1 MNSRVLFVD
10 DDPNILAAF
19 KRQLYRD
26 FEVYTALGGEQGL
39 ELVKTKSPFSV
50 VVADLSMPGMDGI
63 SFLSK
68 VKELSPD
75 TVRIMLTGHSTL
87 DTAIAAVNEGN
98 IFRFLTKPCPPE
110 VLLRTLKDGE
120 RQYKLVTAEKELV
133 EQTLRRS
140 IQVLTEVLSM
150 VNPTAFGRASR
161 VHRLVKQICDVM
173 QIKDEW
179 QIEIAAMLSQIGCV
193 IVPEDTL
200 IKAYSASMLSQAEQ
214 EMFHSHVDVGRNLIK
229 NIPRL
234 EQVAE
239 IIGYQ
244 EKLYDGTGIPADSRK
259 GDAIPLGSRILKVA
273 LDYDSLVASGKTP
286 PEACLIMETRQGW
299 YDPDVLHAL
308 EEISDLEKVQEIR
321 FVTVEELS
329 PGMVLA
335 DDVLTAAGV
344 LLVKKGQEVLPSLK
358 MRLLNYKKTRG
369 VREPIKVAI
378 REASVGAG
386 VSPK

>member
-1 MNSRVLFVD
+1 MNTRVLFVD

-19 KRQLYRD
+19 KRQLYKD

-39 ELVKTKSPFSV
+39 ELLKSKAPFSV
-50 VVADLSMPGMDGI
+50 VVADMSMPGMDGI
-63 SFLSK
+63 TFLTK
-68 VKELSPD
+68 VKEMAPD
-75 TVRIMLTGHSTL
+75 AVRIMLTGHSTL
-87 DTAIAAVNEGN
+87 DTAVAAVNEGN

-110 VLLRTLKDGE
+110 LLLKTLKDGE
-120 RQYKLVTAEKELV
+120 RQYKLVTAERELV

-173 QIKDEW
+173 QIRDRW

-193 IVPEDTL
+193 IVPEETL
-200 IKAYSASMLSQAEQ
+200 IKAYSASMLTESEQ
-214 EMFHSHVDVGRNLIK
+214 EMFQSHVNVGKNLVG

-234 EQVAE
+234 EEVAE
-239 IIGYQ
+239 IIWYQ
-244 EKLYDGTGIPADSRK
+244 EKLFDGTGIPTDSKR
-259 GDAIPLGSRILKVA
+259 GEAIPLGSRILKVA
-273 LDYDSLVASGKTP
+273 LDYDSLIASGKTP
-286 PEACLIMETRQGW
+286 PEACLIMETREGW
-299 YDPDVLHAL
+299 YDRNVLLAL

-335 DDVLTAAGV
+335 DDVLTSTGV
-344 LLVKKGQEVLPSLK
+344 LLVKKGQEIVPSLK

-369 VREPIKVAI
+369 LREPIKVAI
-378 REASVGAG
+378 HEVTVAVETA
-386 VSPK
+386 

>member
-378 REASVGAG
+378 QEASVGAG

>member
-1 MNSRVLFVD
+1 MNTRVLFVD

-19 KRQLYRD
+19 KRQLYKD

-39 ELVKTKSPFSV
+39 ELLRSKGPFSV
-50 VVADLSMPGMDGI
+50 VVADMSMPGMDGI
-63 SFLSK
+63 TFLTK
-68 VKELSPD
+68 VKEMSPD

-87 DTAIAAVNEGN
+87 DTAVAAVNEGN

-110 VLLRTLKDGE
+110 LLLKTLKDGE
-120 RQYKLVTAEKELV
+120 RQYKLITAEKELV

-161 VHRLVKQICDVM
+161 VHRVVKQICDVM
-173 QIKDEW
+173 QVKDRW

-193 IVPEDTL
+193 IVPEETL
-200 IKAYSASMLSQAEQ
+200 IKAYSASMLTESEL
-214 EMFHSHVDVGRNLIK
+214 EMFHSHVSVGRNLVA

-244 EKLYDGTGIPADSRK
+244 EKLFDGTGIPADSKR
-259 GDAIPLGSRILKVA
+259 GPAIPLGSRILKVA
-273 LDYDSLVASGKTP
+273 LDYDSLIASGKTP
-286 PEACLIMETRQGW
+286 PEACLIMETREGW
-299 YDPDVLHAL
+299 YDPNVLRAL

-335 DDVLTAAGV
+335 DDVVTSAGV
-344 LLVKKGQEVLPSLK
+344 LLVKKGQEIVPSLK

-369 VREPIKVAI
+369 LREPIKVAI
-378 REASVGAG
+378 QEASVEA
-386 VSPK
+386 KTT